1 MPVKK
6 ENEICKTITYKIK
19 FIDSVK
25 FMGNSLSILI
35 DSLVEGLP
43 KVKCKGCNS
52 SHKYVSQWQFVSN
65 QMWTAKKTLKK
76 SLMMI

>member
-52 SHKYVSQWQFVSN
+52 SHKYVS
-65 QMWTAKKTLKK
+65 
-76 SLMMI
+76 